1 MASVFVAYADIRFAE
16 SLKRIKRQAKR
27 THRFDKI
34 FVYTS
39 KDLPDYIKY
48 SPLFAYSRGGGYWAW
63 KPYVVMDA
71 LSKCEEGDIVCYA
84 DSGCSLIKDS
94 EEWNLLFD
102 KMRDYNAL
110 FFQYRDDIVYKEW
123 SGLCKKPEYNSTKI
137 KHWMKPTTKKY
148 FEDYFGN
155 DLFGEYSKIWA
166 GSFFIK
172 KTFPVINII
181 SEWYNL
187 VLFHPILFIDPI
199 GKEKTELPDGYN
211 VHSHDQSV
219 LTPLVYY
226 YKEKDNVL
234 VLPETSE
241 TDKEHAAIVA
251 SRYRQ
256 KKMNLW
262 LYIKYRLYILLKGN
276 E

>member
-1 MASVFVAYADIRFAE
+1 
-16 SLKRIKRQAKR
+16 
-27 THRFDKI
+27 
-34 FVYTS
+34 
-39 KDLPDYIKY
+39 
-48 SPLFAYSRGGGYWAW
+48 
-63 KPYVVMDA
+63 
-71 LSKCEEGDIVCYA
+71 
-84 DSGCSLIKDS
+84 
-94 EEWNLLFD
+94 
-102 KMRDYNAL
+102 
-110 FFQYRDDIVYKEW
+110 
-123 SGLCKKPEYNSTKI
+123 
-137 KHWMKPTTKKY
+137 MKPTTKRY
-148 FEDYFGN
+148 FEDYLGN

-172 KTFPVINII
+172 KTSPVINII

-187 VLFHPILFIDPI
+187 ALFHPILFIDPI
-199 GKEKTELPDGYN
+199 GKEKTELPDDFN

-262 LYIKYRLYILLKGN
+262 LYIKYRLYILLKG